1 MHHGT
6 KAVVALAVDPSGAR
20 LATGSIDYDVS
31 FWDFAGETVFLVV
44 RAACKNCIESSATL
58 RNFSS

>member
-1 MHHGT
+1 MLIQNCICLKVEMVHGT

-31 FWDFAGETVFLVV
+31 FWDFAGKLNPMF
-44 RAACKNCIESSATL
+44 
-58 RNFSS
+58 